1 MQKSILRIHNDVS
14 KIELRIWEGR
24 CHVKRLMAYI
34 RPHMGIMGIGLI
46 IKFFASMMDLVIP
59 SILERIIDDI
69 VPLKNVRL
77 IFLWGGIMVICAIFS
92 ITSNI
97 TANRMAATSAGKV
110 TKALR
115 HDLFSKVSHLSAA
128 QTDGFTIPS
137 LVSRLTSDT
146 YNVNEMVS
154 RVQRLGVRGPIL
166 LIGGILIT
174 LTMDPILTLVLVGTL
189 PFIFLVV
196 YLVTRVSV
204 PMYTFCQSVLDR
216 MVRTV
221 QENVTGVRV
230 IKALSKTA
238 YEKDRFDGVNESL
251 SNAEQRA
258 SAVMAVTN
266 PTTTLILNL
275 GLCAVVLV
283 GAVRVNGGTTQ
294 PGAIIAFLSYF
305 TIILNAMLGITRI
318 FTLCAKGVAS
328 AGRIQEV
335 LDTPEEMLPEELPT
349 LDTTAKVVFD
359 HVSFSYHK
367 TEDNLTDVSFTLL
380 PGQTLGILGTTG
392 SGKST
397 LIQLLIRFYDPDTGN
412 IYLDGQNIRS
422 LEREDLCRKFGMAFQ
437 NDFWMADT
445 IRANVDF
452 GRGLPDEE
460 IRRALEDAQAA
471 EFVDGFPEGW
481 DHRLT
486 VRGTNLSGGQKQRLL
501 IARALAGNPEILI
514 LDDSSSALDYKT
526 DAALRRCL
534 RRRYPDTT
542 KVLIAQRISAI
553 RHADLILVLDDGKV
567 VGQGTHESLLKTCP
581 MYALVAENQMGEL
594 EHA

>member
-1 MQKSILRIHNDVS
+1 MKKLFT
-14 KIELRIWEGR
+14 
-24 CHVKRLMAYI
+24 YI
-34 RPHMGIMGIGLI
+34 RPHLGIMSVGLA

-59 SILERIIDDI
+59 SILEKIIDDV
-69 VPLKNVRL
+69 VPQKNVQL
-77 IFLWGGIMVICAIFS
+77 IFLWGGIMVLCAILS

-97 TANRMAATSAGKV
+97 TANRMAAKSAGKV
-110 TKALR
+110 TLALR
-115 HDLFSKVSHLSAA
+115 HDLFAKVSHLSAA
-128 QTDGFTIPS
+128 QTDRFTIPS

-146 YNVNEMVS
+146 YNVNEMVA

-166 LIGGILIT
+166 LIGGIIIT
-174 LTMDPILTLVLVGTL
+174 LTMDPVLTLVLIGTL

-196 YLVTRVSV
+196 YLVTRYSV
-204 PMYTFCQSVLDR
+204 PLYTYCQSVLDR
-216 MVRTV
+216 LVRTV

-230 IKALSKTA
+230 IKALSKTE
-238 YEKDRFDGVNESL
+238 YEKARFDGVNQEL
-251 SNAEQRA
+251 SRAEQKA
-258 SAVMAVTN
+258 SAIMAITN

-283 GAVRVNGGTTQ
+283 GAVRVNGGSAQ

-328 AGRIQEV
+328 AGRIREV
-335 LDTPEEMLPEELPT
+335 LEAPEDMEPEELPG
-349 LDTTAKVVFD
+349 LDTPAKIVFD

-367 TEDNLTDVSFTLL
+367 QQDNLTDVSFSLL

-397 LIQLLIRFYDPDTGN
+397 LIQLLIRFYDPDRGN
-412 IYLDGQNIRS
+412 IYLDGKNIRS
-422 LEREDLCRKFGMAFQ
+422 MDRGDLSRRFGMAFQ
-437 NDFWMADT
+437 SDFWMADT

-452 GRGLPDEE
+452 GRGLSDAA

-471 EFVDGFPEGW
+471 EFVDALEEGW
-481 DHRLT
+481 DHKLT

-501 IARALAGNPEILI
+501 IARALAGEPDILI

-534 RRRYPDTT
+534 RRNYPNTT

-553 RHADLILVLDDGKV
+553 RHADLILVLDDGQV
-567 VGQGTHESLLKTCP
+567 VGQGTHETLLECCP
-581 MYALVAENQMGEL
+581 MYALIAENQMGGADLAE
-594 EHA
+594 

>member
-1 MQKSILRIHNDVS
+1 MKKVFS
-14 KIELRIWEGR
+14 
-24 CHVKRLMAYI
+24 YI
-34 RPHMGIMGIGLI
+34 RPHVGIMTVGLI

-59 SILERIIDDI
+59 SLLEKIIDDVI
-69 VPLKNVRL
+69 PQKDTRL
-77 IFLWGGIMVICAIFS
+77 IFFWGGMMVLCALLS

-110 TKALR
+110 TLALR
-115 HDLFSKVSHLSAA
+115 HDLFAKTSHLSAA
-128 QTDGFTIPS
+128 QTDEFTIPS

-174 LTMDPILTLVLVGTL
+174 LTMDPVLTLVLVGTL

-196 YLVTRVSV
+196 YLVTRYSV
-204 PMYTFCQSVLDR
+204 PLYTYCQSVLDR

-230 IKALSKTA
+230 IKALSKTE
-238 YEKDRFDGVNESL
+238 YEKNRFDGVNEEL
-251 SNAEQRA
+251 SAAEQKA
-258 SAVMAVTN
+258 SAIMAITN

-283 GAVRVNGGTTQ
+283 GSVRVNGGNAQ
-294 PGAIIAFLSYF
+294 PGDIIAFLSYF

-328 AGRIQEV
+328 AGRISEV
-335 LDTPEEMLPEELPT
+335 LETEAGMEVQALPD
-349 LDTTAKVVFD
+349 LDTRAKIVFD

-367 TEDNLTDVSFTLL
+367 QRDNLTDVHFSLM

-397 LIQLLIRFYDPDTGN
+397 LIQLLIRFYDPDSGN
-412 IYLDGQNIRS
+412 IYIDGKNIRS
-422 LEREDLCRKFGMAFQ
+422 MEREELSTRFGMAFQ
-437 NDFWMADT
+437 SDFWMADS

-452 GRGLPDEE
+452 GRKLSDEAV
-460 IRRALEDAQAA
+460 RKALENAQAA
-471 EFVDGFPEGW
+471 EFVDGLEDGW
-481 DHRLT
+481 NHQLT

-501 IARALAGNPEILI
+501 IARALAGEPEILI

-534 RRRYPDTT
+534 RRNYPNST
-542 KVLIAQRISAI
+542 KVLIVQRISAI
-553 RHADLILVLDDGKV
+553 RHADLILVLDDGQV
-567 VGQGTHESLLKTCP
+567 VGQGTHEELLKTCP
-581 MYALVAENQMGEL
+581 MYALIAENQMGGADNAE
-594 EHA
+594 

>member
-1 MQKSILRIHNDVS
+1 M
-14 KIELRIWEGR
+14 
-24 CHVKRLMAYI
+24 KRLMEYI
-34 RPHMGIMGIGLI
+34 RPHFGIMGIGLA

-59 SILERIIDDI
+59 SVLEKIIDDV
-69 VPLKNVRL
+69 VPQKNVRL
-77 IFLWGGIMVICAIFS
+77 IFLWGGIMVLCAVLSIC
-92 ITSNI
+92 SNI
-97 TANRMAATSAGKV
+97 TANRMAASSAGKV

-115 HDLFSKVSHLSAA
+115 HDLFSKISHLSAA
-128 QTDGFTIPS
+128 QTDAFTIPS

-166 LIGGILIT
+166 LIGGVLIT
-174 LTMDPILTLVLVGTL
+174 LTMDPVLTLVLIGTL

-196 YLVTRVSV
+196 YLVTRFSV
-204 PMYTFCQSVLDR
+204 PMYTFCQTVLDR

-221 QENVTGVRV
+221 QENITGVRV
-230 IKALSKTA
+230 IKALSKTD
-238 YEKDRFDGVNESL
+238 YEKKRFDHVNEEL
-251 SNAEQRA
+251 SNAEQKA
-258 SAVMAVTN
+258 SAVMAITN

-283 GAVRVNGGTTQ
+283 GAVRVNSGVAQ

-328 AGRIQEV
+328 ANRIREV
-335 LDTPEEMLPEELPT
+335 LETPEDMLPVSKPA
-349 LDTTAKVVFD
+349 LDTSAKIVFG

-367 TEDNLTDVSFTLL
+367 NEDNLTDVNFSLF

-397 LIQLLIRFYDPDTGN
+397 LIQLLIRFYDPDQGD
-412 IYLDGQNIRS
+412 IYVDGQNVRS
-422 LEREDLCRKFGMAFQ
+422 LCREVLCQKFGMAFQ
-437 NDFWMADT
+437 SDFWMADT

-452 GRGLPDEE
+452 GRGLSDEA
-460 IRRALEDAQAA
+460 IRKALDDAQAA
-471 EFVDGFPEGW
+471 EFVNAFSDGW
-481 DHRLT
+481 NHKLT

-534 RRRYPDTT
+534 RREYSETT
-542 KVLIAQRISAI
+542 KILIAQRISAI
-553 RHADLILVLDDGKV
+553 RYADLILVLDDGKV
-567 VGQGTHESLLKTCP
+567 VGQGTHEELINTCP
-581 MYALVAENQMGEL
+581 MYALVAENQMGEI
-594 EHA
+594 EYAE